1 MCTIDMDDY
10 SEKLITL
17 IAEGKAKQYNPICVY
32 GKRYLVE
39 QFSDN
44 VQLACL
50 KTTPNTRICCLSGE
64 TFVKRLIHS
73 VRGGYTDTFREL
85 LRIADMLV
93 FTDIEEIQGK
103 QVCMWEFFSLFDH
116 YYEQGKMIIIGSSVP
131 YSDLIS
137 LEDRVLTQLQGG
149 LIVELK
155 DDPSDD

>member
-1 MCTIDMDDY
+1 M
-10 SEKLITL
+10 
-17 IAEGKAKQYNPICVY
+17 
-32 GKRYLVE
+32 
-39 QFSDN
+39 
-44 VQLACL
+44 
-50 KTTPNTRICCLSGE
+50 
-64 TFVKRLIHS
+64 KRLIHS